1 MEYRIDYSRSGNC
14 HYLGAAEDYRV
25 AARQLLK
32 LVQEGRDALRALSNK
47 VIWPQ
52 AFLGDRQVDRIWIGH
67 VRSGIVVARINI
79 RTKKID
85 FLMDETELAAQIAAY
100 DTRQAASQEHV
111 RETWAAYVRY
121 DQSPA
126 GIAERAAQEALWEGW
141 QAERRRRMGH
151 Y

>member
-47 VIWPQ
+47 VLWPQ

-67 VRSGIVVARINI
+67 VHSGIVVARISVWEKRI
-79 RTKKID
+79 T
-85 FLMDETELAAQIAAY
+85 FLMDEVEMMKQIKEY
-100 DTRQAASQEHV
+100 DARNAASQERV
-111 RETWAAYVRY
+111 RATMDAYARY
-121 DQSPA
+121 EQSPA

-151 Y
+151 